1 MAESRMGVQRWG
13 DVGRSWRWRNSPFEV
28 PDRIQTAGS
37 LALVRGGLVHCIDG
51 SGCTL
56 AGMV

>member
-1 MAESRMGVQRWG
+1 MAESKIGAQRWG
-13 DVGRSWRWRNSPFEV
+13 DAGRSWRWRNRPFEV

-37 LALVRGGLVHCIDG
+37 LFLVGGWMHCIDG